1 MRVNRTAALRSRP
14 RATALLGGLVT
25 AGLFASAL
33 IQPAAAATAPLPVP
47 YTFLTPQDPYA
58 SPPGSNDFTCR
69 PSAAHPRPVVLLHGL
84 GANMSFNWQTFSPL
98 LKNEGYCVFALTYGV
113 PTGSLPPTDLIGGRT
128 KLQDSAK
135 QVGVF
140 IDRVRRATGSSRV
153 DLLGHSEGTV
163 VAGYYTKFLG
173 PTKVRRVV
181 SLTPLWNGTN
191 VPVVTTLSILGT
203 MFGFDPVYDSTIGS
217 SCVSCRQFL
226 HGSAFMTKL
235 RSGGVAA
242 PRVAYTNIVTRYDE
256 LVIPYT
262 SGIYPGM
269 TNITVQA
276 KCPIDF
282 SEHLGLAFDPVAAVH
297 VLNALDPA
305 HPRPLR
311 CVLVTPLGAFG

>member
-1 MRVNRTAALRSRP
+1 MNRTAALR
-14 RATALLGGLVT
+14 ALLGGLLAAV
-25 AGLFASAL
+25 LCASAL
-33 IQPAAAATAPLPVP
+33 IQPAAATTAPLPVP
-47 YTFLTPQDPYA
+47 YTFLTAQDPYA
-58 SPPGSNDFTCR
+58 SPPGSNDFSCR

-98 LKNEGYCVFALTYGV
+98 LKNNGYCVFALTYGV
-113 PTGSLPPTDLIGGRT
+113 PAGSLPPTDLIGGRT

-135 QVGVF
+135 EVGVF
-140 IDRVRRATGSSRV
+140 IDRVRRATGSSKV

-163 VAGYYTKFLG
+163 IAGYYTKFLG

-181 SLTPLWNGTN
+181 SLTPLWNGTT
-191 VPVVTTLSILGT
+191 VAVVSTLSLLGT
-203 MFGFDPVYDSTIGS
+203 MFGLDPIIDGILDQG
-217 SCVSCRQFL
+217 CASCRQFL
-226 HGSAFMTKL
+226 RGSAFMTKL

-242 PRVAYTNIVTRYDE
+242 PGVTYTNIVTRYDE

-269 TNITVQA
+269 NNITVQD

-311 CVLVTPLGAFG
+311 CVLVTPLLALG